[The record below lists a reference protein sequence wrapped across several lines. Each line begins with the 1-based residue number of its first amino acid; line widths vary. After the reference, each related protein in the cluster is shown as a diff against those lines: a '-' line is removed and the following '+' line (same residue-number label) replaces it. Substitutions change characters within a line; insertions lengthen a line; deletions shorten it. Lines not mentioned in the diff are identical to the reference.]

1 MSKKNLEKDLS
12 DLKNKISSINEE
24 NESQIKLLNDSKKDI
39 INNYEKQINELK
51 NRLNKIQ
58 TNQIETEDKLKTQE
72 QLVEFEKMGKEEIK
86 IKYENEIKELLD
98 KFDLLKNKSEND
110 MKRNNAQLEMKE
122 NIIQKLFSHQKELEN
137 ESENKIKEKQE
148 KINQKAMEIEKL
160 YSQEKQQNEFLQ
172 EQNKDLISQVTQLK
186 KNQAQILDMLNLK
199 NENGNNDLIINL
211 LGDKNDPSENAN
223 SIIET
228 KLRNIRKII
237 TTNSIDFNDDDFKRK
252 NDLINIKVENIS
264 KSQEIN
270 KSHEN
275 LDNDNI
281 SDDNNYNNENNIKSK
296 NNFIDNIIDS
306 SSKKTIEDLTKR
318 LNEYKKELDMTQDI
332 RNNFNV
338 ELRKQTKD
346 IINDY
351 ENQLILKEENHRNE
365 IKELNNHS
373 EDTLN
378 QLKTIFNDEKTRLES
393 KLLTQKKKI

>member
-1 MSKKNLEKDLS
+1 M
-12 DLKNKISSINEE
+12 
-24 NESQIKLLNDSKKDI
+24 
-39 INNYEKQINELK
+39 
-51 NRLNKIQ
+51 
-58 TNQIETEDKLKTQE
+58 ED
-72 QLVEFEKMGKEEIK
+72 
-86 IKYENEIKELLD
+86 
-98 KFDLLKNKSEND
+98 
-110 MKRNNAQLEMKE
+110 
-122 NIIQKLFSHQKELEN
+122 

-148 KINQKAMEIEKL
+148 KINQKALEIEKL

-186 KNQAQILDMLNLK
+186 KNQAQILDMLNMK

-211 LGDKNDPSENAN
+211 LGDKNDPNENAN

-275 LDNDNI
+275 LDNENI
-281 SDDNNYNNENNIKSK
+281 PDNNNDNNFKSK
-296 NNFIDNIIDS
+296 NNMIDNIIES
-306 SSKKTIEDLTKR
+306 NSKKTIEDLTKR

-332 RNNFNV
+332 RNNFNI
-338 ELRKQTKD
+338 ELRKKTKD

-378 QLKTIFNDEKTRLES
+378 QLKAIFNDEKTRLES
-393 KLLTQKKKI
+393 KILTQKKV